1 MSSYTDDDLADALGK
16 AYAGELASMRAYQL
30 LSRDVGWTTAGHI
43 EEDIRLDAQD
53 EFNHSQQYADMLE
66 TMGHDV
72 SEHAEQHNYDA
83 IVPNDHTDVES
94 ALAGVWY
101 LENEGMQLDQDIIDI
116 TQETG
121 YHDFANT
128 VGTIL
133 GDERAHRN
141 EVEDYLE
148 DAFGWDDDDFDA
160 LASLDDFAAYEP
172 DQTVDASLDDVS
184 E

>member
-1 MSSYTDDDLADALGK
+1 MTQYTEEDLADGLGE

-66 TMGHDV
+66 TMGRDV
-72 SEHAEQHNYDA
+72 SDHAQDHNYDA
-83 IVPNDHTDVES
+83 IVPDDHTDVES

-101 LENEGMQLDQDIIDI
+101 LENEGMALDQEIIEI
-116 TQETG
+116 ARATG
-121 YHDFANT
+121 YQDFVNT

-133 GDERAHRN
+133 GDEREHRN
-141 EVEDYLE
+141 EVEEYLE
-148 DAFGWDDDDFDA
+148 DEFGWDKADFDG
-160 LASLDDFAAYEP
+160 LAGLDDFSAYDPDVEP
-172 DQTVDASLDDVS
+172 KDL
-184 E
+184 